1 VPIERLKDMA
11 NNNELV
17 FVPLG
22 GVGEIGMNFA
32 LYGYGPASNRE
43 WIIVDVGVTFPGP
56 ELPGVDLVLPDIR
69 YIEEQLGSLKG
80 IVITHAH
87 EDHYG
92 ALLDLWPELKAQCW
106 MTPFTAGLLEAK
118 RQSESAAPK
127 IPVNIYRAGETF
139 TVGPFQIEAV
149 AVTHSIP
156 EPVSLAITTPAG
168 TVIHTGD
175 WKIDPGPEIGPMT
188 DEARFRAI
196 GDKGVLALICD
207 STNAMREGDSPAE
220 QEVGKGLRKVIEEA
234 KGRVAVTTFSSN
246 VGRIRSIA
254 EAARD
259 AGRQVLVL
267 GRSLKRVISVS
278 DELGYMDGLPEF
290 IAEEDYGFIPRENL
304 VIICTGSQGEPRA
317 ALAKLARDEM
327 KTVALAPGDTVV
339 FSSRTIPGNE
349 KAILEIKNGLI
360 DQGVKIIEDSDALV
374 HVSGHPRRNE
384 LKRMYEWTRPK
395 IGVPVHGEAA
405 HLVAQGSLMSMS
417 GIPEVAQVRNG
428 DMLRLAPG
436 PAEIIDQ
443 VPFGRIYKDG
453 KLIGSDE
460 AVGIRDRRK
469 LSFAGH
475 VAVNVVLDEKYELAG
490 DPDLVAI
497 GVAQVDARGDDMED
511 LMLDAAIG
519 AVDSIPRQRRKDLDL
534 VSEAVRRAVRGAA
547 NEAWGKKPVVT
558 VFVTR

>member
-1 VPIERLKDMA
+1 MA
-11 NNNELV
+11 NGNNNELV

-32 LYGYGPASNRE
+32 LYGYGPASKRE
-43 WIIVDVGVTFPGP
+43 WIIVDCGVSFPGP
-56 ELPGVDLVLPDIR
+56 ELPGVDLVMPDIR
-69 YIEEQLGSLKG
+69 YIEEELGSLKG

-92 ALLDLWPELKAQCW
+92 ALHDLWPRLKVQCW

-118 RQSESAAPK
+118 RQSESGAPQ
-127 IPVNIYRAGETF
+127 IPVTIYRAGEKF
-139 TVGPFQIEAV
+139 TVGPFEIEAV
-149 AVTHSIP
+149 PVTHSIP
-156 EPVSLAITTPAG
+156 EPVALAITTPAG
-168 TVIHTGD
+168 TVVHTGD
-175 WKIDPGPEIGPMT
+175 WKIDAAPEIGPLT
-188 DEARFRAI
+188 DEGRFRAL
-196 GDKGVLALICD
+196 GEKGVLALICD
-207 STNAMREGDSPAE
+207 STNALREGDSPAE
-220 QEVGKGLRKVIEEA
+220 QEVGRSLRKIIEEA

-246 VGRIRSIA
+246 VGRVRSIA

-259 AGRQVLVL
+259 AGRQVLIL
-267 GRSLKRVISVS
+267 GRSLKRVINVS
-278 DELGYMDGLPEF
+278 AELGYMGGLPEF

-327 KTVALAPGDTVV
+327 RTVALAPGDTVV

-360 DQGVKIIEDSDALV
+360 DQGVKIIEDGDALV

-384 LKRMYEWTRPK
+384 LKRMYEWVRPK

-405 HLVAQGSLMSMS
+405 HLVAQGSLMATS

-436 PAEIIDQ
+436 SAEIIDQ

-453 KLIGSDE
+453 KLVGTDE
-460 AVGIRDRRK
+460 SVGIRDRRK

-475 VAVNVVLDEKYELAG
+475 VAVNVVLDDKYELAG
-490 DPDLVAI
+490 DPDLVGI
-497 GVAQVDARGDDMED
+497 GVALADASGEQLED
-511 LMLDAAIG
+511 LMLDAAIS
-519 AVDSIPRQRRKDLDL
+519 AVESIPRARRKDLDL

-547 NEAWGKKPVVT
+547 NEAWGKKPLVT

>member
-1 VPIERLKDMA
+1 MTRKKQDEF
-11 NNNELV
+11 V

-32 LYGYGPASNRE
+32 LYGWGPADARE
-43 WIIVDVGVTFPGP
+43 WIVVDCGVTFPDP
-56 ELPGVDLVLPDIR
+56 SLPGVDLVLPDIR
-69 YIEEQLGSLKG
+69 FIEENLGSLRG

-92 ALLDLWPELKAQCW
+92 ALLDLWPRLKVQCW

-118 RQSESAAPK
+118 RQSESGSPK
-127 IPVNIYRAGETF
+127 VPVTIYREGETF
-139 TVGPFQIEAV
+139 QVGPFHIEAI

-175 WKIDPGPEIGPMT
+175 WKIDPTPEIGLPT
-188 DEARFRAI
+188 NEARFRAF

-207 STNAMREGDSPAE
+207 STNATREGQSPSEQAVGDSL
-220 QEVGKGLRKVIEEA
+220 KILIEKA
-234 KGRVAVTTFSSN
+234 AGRVAVTTFSSN

-259 AGRQVLVL
+259 AGRQCLVL
-267 GRSLKRVISVS
+267 GRSLKRVIDVAG
-278 DELGYMDGLPEF
+278 EIGYMDGLPPF
-290 IAEEDYGFIPRENL
+290 IGEEDYGFIPRDNL

-317 ALAKLARDEM
+317 ALAKLSRDEM
-327 KTVALAPGDTVV
+327 KSVALSPGDTVI

-349 KAILEIKNGLI
+349 KAILEIKNRLI
-360 DQGVKIIEDSDALV
+360 DQGVRIIEDGDALV
-374 HVSGHPRRNE
+374 HVSGHPRRAE
-384 LKRMYEWTRPK
+384 LAQMYTWTRPR
-395 IGVPVHGEAA
+395 IGVPVHGESA
-405 HLVAQGSLMSMS
+405 HLVAQGALMAQN
-417 GIPEVAQVRNG
+417 GIAEVAQVRNG

-436 PAEIIDQ
+436 SAEIIDQ
-443 VPFGRIYKDG
+443 VPFGRLFKDG
-453 KLIGSDE
+453 ILIGSEE
-460 AVGIRDRRK
+460 AMGIKDRRK

-475 VAVNVVLDEKYELAG
+475 VAVNVVLDERYELAG

-497 GVAQVDARGDDMED
+497 GVAAADASGEPIED
-511 LMLDAAIG
+511 IMLDAAIG
-519 AVDSIPRQRRKDLDL
+519 AIESIPRARRKDLDL
-534 VSEAVRRAVRGAA
+534 VQESVRRAVRAAA
-547 NEAWGKKPVVT
+547 NDAWGKKPLVT

>member
-1 VPIERLKDMA
+1 MA

-32 LYGYGPASNRE
+32 LYGYGPASKRE

-92 ALLDLWPELKAQCW
+92 ALLDLWPKLKAQCW

-168 TVIHTGD
+168 TIVHTGD

-405 HLVAQGSLMSMS
+405 HLVAQGSLMSTS